1 MPRDMMSLA
10 HVAIMIVSMVMLL
23 MTSFGVVQAE
33 TRPLSSVSLSDNVII
48 IIHVSQPFPW

>member
-1 MPRDMMSLA
+1 MMSLA